1 MQAIQGSAE
10 AAATVLERGGDRAIV
25 ARNLARIPNLCK
37 STGTRLGTLVEWL
50 RPDAHMKGPARD
62 CIEQCVE
69 LAGEDMALRGIE
81 VAVDTGTGTDT
92 DIDTS
97 AMRELVVTALL
108 VLADAG
114 DQPMDITVALRT
126 NGEHI
131 DVSLQARMASRVASL
146 PRGIPAPGNCLG
158 MTSSTWQR
166 FAVFTAC
173 ANRAPRCFD
182 FQPPGITLCS
192 AVRVLVDQ
200 PCSPLVAGF
209 CSGKSIATFGPAPC
223 RWAAISFSWASLR
236 IRAKVFLMSVRMLGT

>member
-1 MQAIQGSAE
+1 MQPSGSNPSLNADSATAHDDASLGVIAPDRRADAIRYAVLSIIAAGLRHAIAGQMQAIQGSAE

-92 DIDTS
+92 DIDSS

-108 VLADAG
+108 VLAEVG
-114 DQPMDITVALRT
+114 DQPVDVTVALRT

-146 PRGIPAPGNCLG
+146 PRSTRVRQLSWDDLKYLAALRGVYCVCEQSAALLRFPA
-158 MTSSTWQR
+158 
-166 FAVFTAC
+166 A
-173 ANRAPRCFD
+173 
-182 FQPPGITLCS
+182 
-192 AVRVLVDQ
+192 RV
-200 PCSPLVAGF
+200 
-209 CSGKSIATFGPAPC
+209 
-223 RWAAISFSWASLR
+223 
-236 IRAKVFLMSVRMLGT
+236 